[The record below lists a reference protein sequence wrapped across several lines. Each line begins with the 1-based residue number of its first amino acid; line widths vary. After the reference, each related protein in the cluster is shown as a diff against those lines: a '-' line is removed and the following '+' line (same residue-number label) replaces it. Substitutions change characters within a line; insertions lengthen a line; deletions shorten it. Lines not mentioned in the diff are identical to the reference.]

1 MLSVVVVLRALGTV
15 DADVAWQLWIGRQL
29 DHGAQLYRDIIE
41 TNPPLWF
48 WMAVPV
54 DRLSDLVHQRSDHIL
69 ILLIGSAAALSI
81 IATDR
86 LLGPISATR
95 RTILLAYASLVL
107 AAMPWLEFGQ
117 REHIALIG
125 TLPYA
130 ALIAARREGR
140 PASARLA
147 AAVGVGAA
155 LGFALKHYFLI
166 VPALLELWLIAALGR
181 KWRPIR
187 AETVALGTAGF
198 LYACALLI
206 GGHDYLTNVVPL
218 LLIAYGATGAKH
230 LVDLFQPAVLTA
242 LLCIAL
248 LFSNRRLLRSEGS
261 ALAAALMVAA
271 IGFTF
276 AYFVQAKGW
285 SYHALPMLGC
295 SAMALAAALV
305 VGSNATRLTILA
317 APALLLLPFTI
328 AAQQALRESQIDKD
342 IAHGVQGMRAG
353 EAVGFISPDPSFGW
367 HVIPE
372 RGFRFALRYN
382 GFWMMQAIA
391 TNELRGGTDPRLTK
405 LGRRVVR
412 ETVQDFECTPP
423 ARIIVKRP
431 DPAAAQRGEF
441 DILAFFLRDPQ
452 FASLLAHYRPIERT
466 SVEVF
471 ELAAP
476 LGPPRRCRGWSP
488 V

>member
-1 MLSVVVVLRALGTV
+1 MLRAFGTV

-54 DRLSDLVHQRSDHIL
+54 DRLSDLIHLRSDHVL

-86 LLGPISATR
+86 LLGPISAAR
-95 RTILLAYASLVL
+95 RTIVLAYASLVL
-107 AAMPWLEFGQ
+107 VAMPWLEFGQ

-125 TLPYA
+125 ALPYV

-140 PASARLA
+140 PVSARLA

-166 VPALLELWLIAALGR
+166 VPALLELWLIATLGR
-181 KWRPIR
+181 KWRPVR
-187 AETVALGTAGF
+187 SETIALGTAGF
-198 LYACALLI
+198 LYAAALLI
-206 GGHDYLTNVVPL
+206 GGHDYLANVVPL
-218 LLIAYGATGAKH
+218 LLLAYGATGAKH

-248 LFSNRRLLRSEGS
+248 VFANRRLLRSEGS
-261 ALAAALMVAA
+261 ALAAALIIAA

-305 VGSNATRLTILA
+305 VGSNGSRLTLLA

-342 IAHGVQGMRAG
+342 VARGVPGNAG
-353 EAVGFISPDPSFGW
+353 G
-367 HVIPE
+367 
-372 RGFRFALRYN
+372 
-382 GFWMMQAIA
+382 
-391 TNELRGGTDPRLTK
+391 
-405 LGRRVVR
+405 
-412 ETVQDFECTPP
+412 
-423 ARIIVKRP
+423 
-431 DPAAAQRGEF
+431 
-441 DILAFFLRDPQ
+441 
-452 FASLLAHYRPIERT
+452 
-466 SVEVF
+466 
-471 ELAAP
+471 
-476 LGPPRRCRGWSP
+476 
-488 V
+488 